1 MPQAMPRALVYLGA
15 IALLAALPFFL
26 ASYQA
31 DVYRKMLLW
40 VTLAL
45 GYSFLFGISGQ
56 VAFSHFAF
64 YGIGA
69 YGVVIL
75 WYKLGI
81 PLPLAIG
88 GAIALCAALSCIV
101 AIAGT
106 RLEGFYLALATLAF
120 AQLLIVVLT
129 EGGDFTGAAA
139 GIQRYQLPP
148 VFGYRITGPYYTIV
162 IVLLLVGTYAILSR
176 LERSWFGRACRA
188 VRDNSE
194 AAAAMGVD
202 VARIKVIAFTLTSTL
217 AGAVGVVYAFVD
229 NGVAPTSFDIDK
241 VFTLLF
247 MIIIGGSGRLAGA
260 IVGAV
265 LLYLAP
271 FVLEPYIGHHH
282 PLVYGFIMLGAI
294 LFQREGLIGVFDNV
308 RRRLGR
314 GRANTPRAEQSA

>member
-1 MPQAMPRALVYLGA
+1 MPRAVSYLIA
-15 IALLAALPFFL
+15 IALLAAIPFFL

-45 GYSFLFGISGQ
+45 GYSFLFGIAGQ
-56 VAFSHFAF
+56 LALSHFAF

-75 WYKLGI
+75 WYKLGV
-81 PLPLAIG
+81 PLPLAVV
-88 GAIALCAALSCIV
+88 GAIAIAAALALIV

-106 RLEGFYLALATLAF
+106 RLQEFYLALATLAF

-129 EGGDFTGAAA
+129 EGGEFTGGAA
-139 GIQRYQLPP
+139 GIQRYALPP
-148 VFGYRITGPYYTIV
+148 VFGFRVAGPYYTIV

-202 VARIKVIAFTLTSTL
+202 VARVKVIAFTLTSTL
-217 AGAVGVVYAFVD
+217 AGAAGIVYAFVD

-260 IVGAV
+260 VVGAV
-265 LLYLAP
+265 LLYIAP

-282 PLVYGFIMLGAI
+282 PLVYGLIMLGAI
-294 LFQREGLIGVFDNV
+294 LFQRQGLIGVFDWL

-314 GRANTPRAEQSA
+314 ARPLEQSA

>member
-1 MPQAMPRALVYLGA
+1 MPRLVYYLA
-15 IALLAALPFFL
+15 VIAVLAALPFFL
-26 ASYQA
+26 ASYQG

-45 GYSFLFGISGQ
+45 GYSFLFGIAGQ

-75 WYKLGI
+75 WFKLGV
-81 PLPLAIG
+81 PLPLAVI
-88 GAIALCAALSCIV
+88 GAIAVCAVLALVV
-101 AIAGT
+101 AIPAT

-129 EGGDFTGAAA
+129 EGGEVTGAAA
-139 GIQRYQLPP
+139 GIQRYALPAI
-148 VFGYRITGPYYTIV
+148 FGVRLTGPYYTAV

-188 VRDNSE
+188 ARDNSE

-217 AGAVGVVYAFVD
+217 AGAAGIVYAFVD

-247 MIIIGGSGRLAGA
+247 MIVIGGSGRLAGA
-260 IVGAV
+260 VVGAV

-282 PLVYGFIMLGAI
+282 PLVYGCIMLAAI
-294 LFQREGLIGVFDNV
+294 LFQREGLIGVFDGV
-308 RRRLGR
+308 RRRFA
-314 GRANTPRAEQSA
+314 RARPRSMELAA

>member
-1 MPQAMPRALVYLGA
+1 MPRAIYYLAA

-26 ASYQA
+26 ASYPA

-40 VTLAL
+40 AVLAL
-45 GYSFLFGISGQ
+45 GYSFLFGIAGQ

-81 PLPLAIG
+81 PLPLAVVG
-88 GAIALCAALSCIV
+88 AVAIAAALAFIV
-101 AIAGT
+101 AVAGT

-139 GIQRYQLPP
+139 GIQRYALPP
-148 VFGYRITGPYYTIV
+148 IFGFRLTGPYYTIV
-162 IVLLLVGTYAILSR
+162 IVLLLVGTFAILSR

-202 VARIKVIAFTLTSTL
+202 VARIKVIAFTLTSAL
-217 AGAVGVVYAFVD
+217 AGAAGVVYAFVD

-260 IVGAV
+260 IIGAV

-282 PLVYGFIMLGAI
+282 PLVYGLIMLGAI
-294 LFQREGLIGVFDNV
+294 LFQREGLIGVFDAARARL
-308 RRRLGR
+308 RRRLGGTR
-314 GRANTPRAEQSA
+314 AAGRPA

>member
-1 MPQAMPRALVYLGA
+1 MPRAVYYIAAAIVLG
-15 IALLAALPFFL
+15 ALPFML
-26 ASYQA
+26 GSYQG

-45 GYSFLFGISGQ
+45 GYSFLFGIAGQ

-75 WYKLGI
+75 WYKLGV
-81 PLPLAIG
+81 PLPLAVV
-88 GAIALCAALSCIV
+88 GAVAICAALSLIV
-101 AIAGT
+101 AVAGT

-139 GIQRYQLPP
+139 GIQRYALPP
-148 VFGYRITGPYYTIV
+148 VFGFRVAGPYYTIV
-162 IVLLLVGTYAILSR
+162 IVLLLVGTYALLAR

-188 VRDNSE
+188 IRDNSV

-202 VARIKVIAFTLTSTL
+202 VARIKILAFTLTSTL
-217 AGAVGVVYAFVD
+217 AGAAGVVYAFVD

-260 IVGAV
+260 VLGAV

-294 LFQREGLIGVFDNV
+294 LFQREGLIGVFDSL
-308 RRRLGR
+308 RRRWG
-314 GRANTPRAEQSA
+314 GSARVARQPA

>member
-1 MPQAMPRALVYLGA
+1 MPRAFAYLA
-15 IALLAALPFFL
+15 AFVLLAALPFFL
-26 ASYQA
+26 TSYHA

-40 VTLAL
+40 ITLAL
-45 GYSFLFGISGQ
+45 GYSFLFGIAGQ

-81 PLPLAIG
+81 PLPIAVVGAVAIS
-88 GAIALCAALSCIV
+88 AALSFVV
-101 AIAGT
+101 AVAGT

-120 AQLLIVVLT
+120 AQLLIVVLV

-139 GIQRYQLPP
+139 GIQRYALPP
-148 VFGYRITGPYYTIV
+148 VFGYRVTGPYYTIV
-162 IVLLLVGTYAILSR
+162 IVLLLVGTFAILSR

-202 VARIKVIAFTLTSTL
+202 VARTKVIAFTLTSTL
-217 AGAVGVVYAFVD
+217 AGAAGVVYAFVD

-241 VFTLLF
+241 VFALLF

-260 IVGAV
+260 VVGAV

-282 PLVYGFIMLGAI
+282 PLVYGLIMLGAI
-294 LFQREGLIGVFDNV
+294 LFKREGLIGLFDDV

-314 GRANTPRAEQSA
+314 ARGARQPA

>member
-1 MPQAMPRALVYLGA
+1 MPRAVSYLIA
-15 IALLAALPFFL
+15 IALLAAIPFFL

-45 GYSFLFGISGQ
+45 GYSFLFGIAGQ
-56 VAFSHFAF
+56 LALSHFAF

-75 WYKLGI
+75 WYKLGV
-81 PLPLAIG
+81 PLPLAVV
-88 GAIALCAALSCIV
+88 GAIAIAAALALIV

-106 RLEGFYLALATLAF
+106 RLQEFYLALATLAF

-129 EGGDFTGAAA
+129 EGGEFTGGAA
-139 GIQRYQLPP
+139 GIPRYALPP
-148 VFGYRITGPYYTIV
+148 VFGFRVAGPYYTIV

-202 VARIKVIAFTLTSTL
+202 VARVKVIAFTLTSTL
-217 AGAVGVVYAFVD
+217 AGAAGIVYAFVD

-260 IVGAV
+260 VVGAV
-265 LLYLAP
+265 LLYIAP

-282 PLVYGFIMLGAI
+282 PLVYGLIMLGAI
-294 LFQREGLIGVFDNV
+294 LFQRQGLIGVFDWL

-314 GRANTPRAEQSA
+314 ARPLEQSA

>member
-1 MPQAMPRALVYLGA
+1 MPRAFAYLA
-15 IALLAALPFFL
+15 AFVLLAALPFFL
-26 ASYQA
+26 TSYHA

-40 VTLAL
+40 ITLAL
-45 GYSFLFGISGQ
+45 GYSFLFGIAGQ

-81 PLPLAIG
+81 PLPIAVVGAVAIS
-88 GAIALCAALSCIV
+88 AALSFVV
-101 AIAGT
+101 AVAGT

-120 AQLLIVVLT
+120 AQLLIVVLV

-139 GIQRYQLPP
+139 GIQRYALPP
-148 VFGYRITGPYYTIV
+148 VFGYRVTGPYYTIV
-162 IVLLLVGTYAILSR
+162 IVLLLVGTFAILSR

-202 VARIKVIAFTLTSTL
+202 VARTKVIAFTLTSTL
-217 AGAVGVVYAFVD
+217 AGAAGVVYAFVD

-241 VFTLLF
+241 VFALLF

-260 IVGAV
+260 VVGAV

-282 PLVYGFIMLGAI
+282 PLVYGLIMLGAI
-294 LFQREGLIGVFDNV
+294 LFKREGLIGLFDDV

-314 GRANTPRAEQSA
+314 ARGARQAA